1 MDLDSQVMER
11 EEHYTGNLSV
21 FGHSFN
27 MIMAYNTRVSK
38 LVTESISNA
47 EGYLGDPNLELAVE
61 YVHSDTK
68 VFGVTYNKARY
79 QFRKGNHPTNYRLMN
94 DGAKQGYFMNLV
106 RWVKDTF
113 EQETKEE
120 MNRKKVPQASVNLK
134 LVKPYTRNS
143 QIF

>member
-1 MDLDSQVMER
+1 M
-11 EEHYTGNLSV
+11 
-21 FGHSFN
+21 
-27 MIMAYNTRVSK
+27 SK
-38 LVTESISNA
+38 LVTQSFSNA
-47 EGYLGDPNLELAVE
+47 EAYLSDPNLELAVE

-79 QFRKGNHPTNYRLMN
+79 QFRKGNHPTNHRLMN

-120 MNRKKVPQASVNLK
+120 MNQKKVPQASVNLK
-134 LVKPYTRNS
+134 LEKQYTRNS
-143 QIF
+143 QSF